1 MRDFKYIDTIDLP
14 SDPNGS
20 LGNVRT
26 VLTRAYNFNRSS
38 PEKLKLLADTMV
50 TILAAITKGLGTI
63 DPEEVVN
70 YQAYLNEQKIT
81 ATKVTPG
88 FKPIKKNKP
97 KPQRAAKRTTKD

>member
-26 VLTRAYNFNRSS
+26 VMTRAYNFNRTS
-38 PEKLKLLADTMV
+38 PAKLQLLANTMV
-50 TILAAITKGLGTI
+50 TILAAITEGLGTI
-63 DPEEVVN
+63 DPEEVVD
-70 YQAYLNEQKIT
+70 YQAYLKQQKID

-88 FKPIKKNKP
+88 FKPIKKTQP
-97 KPQRAAKRTTKD
+97 KPTRAAKRITKD